1 MSCDLSRQIGENL
14 IVPPGVKTVD
24 AYGHL
29 VIPGGV
35 DANTNLQAPQ
45 KGMRPADDW
54 YHGTRAAISGGTTTI
69 SQSLPNAPS
78 TSAGGSLYS
87 SSTALCN
94 GSVSQLTMCWWSPG
108 TVCCWCL
115 TSGRRRL
122 SREPAA
128 TSLCTWTSHAG
139 TTGCWRR
146 WRRWSKIKVGC
157 ERLHFL
163 SLHSPLSPTKNIV
176 YFRIQ

>member
-1 MSCDLSRQIGENL
+1 MTSCDLSRQIGENL

-54 YHGTRAAISGGTTTI
+54 YHGTRAAVSGGTTTI
-69 SQSLPNAPS
+69 SQSLPI
-78 TSAGGSLYS
+78 S
-87 SSTALCN
+87 SVDTQWLVPHSRSGHWR
-94 GSVSQLTMCWWSPG
+94 GSVWQLTMCWWSPG
-108 TVCCWCL
+108 AVCCWCL
-115 TSGRRRL
+115 TSGRRRR
-122 SREPAA
+122 SSEPAA

-139 TTGCWRR
+139 TRGCWRR
-146 WRRWSKIKVGC
+146 WR
-157 ERLHFL
+157 H
-163 SLHSPLSPTKNIV
+163 
-176 YFRIQ
+176 